1 MKLRTDNHMLPAY
14 GGGEAERFMPRLL
27 LALMDRLRDAG
38 VKVNALAEGRISAR
52 EGTATTAPTGGDWT
66 QGDYVTNSAPSELGS
81 AGSKYVVL
89 GWVCVAS
96 GAPGT
101 WKECRTLTGG

>member
-1 MKLRTDNHMLPAY
+1 MKLRIDNLLPAY
-14 GGGEAERFMPRLL
+14 AGSDAYLRRLV
-27 LALMDRLRDAG
+27 LALTERLREAG
-38 VKVNALAEGRISAR
+38 NKVNALAEGRISAR
-52 EGTATTAPTGGDWT
+52 EGTATAAPTGGDWA
-66 QGDYVTNSAPSELGS
+66 QGDFVTNSAPSELGS

-96 GAPGT
+96 GSPGT